1 MEIMTNR
8 QCPRCGKQYPASY
21 QRCPYCFRQRR
32 KQRSPWA
39 RRLRYLRR
47 VVIRLRRQGPYY
59 LSAALGV
66 LLALLVLL
74 CVLVSRCAFKGSEK
88 PAEPP
93 TVQTPDSETQ
103 EPAEPLTLS
112 QTALSLTAGESALLT
127 ASGGGEGVIWS
138 SSNQDV
144 ATVESGTVTG
154 KGAGSA
160 VITAASGTET
170 VTCQVTVQEPVVLPE
185 LALNHRDFTLPF
197 GDPPVQMKV
206 KIKGTR
212 DLYDGEVVWT
222 SQDTNVVSV
231 SQEGLVERVG
241 RGTTTVTAIIGDMTL
256 ECIVRVPR

>member
-1 MEIMTNR
+1 MTNR

>member
-1 MEIMTNR
+1 MTNR
-8 QCPRCGKQYPASY
+8 QCPRCGRQYPASY

-39 RRLRYLRR
+39 RCLRYLRR

-59 LSAALGV
+59 LPAALGV

-88 PAEPP
+88 PEEPP
-93 TVQTPDSETQ
+93 TAQTPDSEAQ

-112 QTALSLTAGESALLT
+112 QSALSLTAGDSALLT
-127 ASGGGEGVIWS
+127 ASGGGEEVSWT

-144 ATVESGTVTG
+144 ATVENGTVTG

-170 VTCQVTVQEPVVLPE
+170 AVCQVTVQEPVVLPE
-185 LALNHRDFTLPF
+185 LALNHRDFTLPA

-222 SQDTNVVSV
+222 SQDANVVSV
-231 SQEGLVERVG
+231 SPEGLVERVG

>member
-1 MEIMTNR
+1 MTNR

-59 LSAALGV
+59 LPAALGV
-66 LLALLVLL
+66 LLALLILL

>member
-1 MEIMTNR
+1 MTNR
-8 QCPRCGKQYPASY
+8 QCPRCGRQYPASY

-32 KQRSPWA
+32 KPRSAWA
-39 RRLRYLRR
+39 RCLRYLRR

-59 LSAALGV
+59 LPAALGV

-93 TVQTPDSETQ
+93 TVQTPENKEP

-112 QTALSLTAGESALLT
+112 QTALSLVAGESAALS
-127 ASGGGEGVIWS
+127 ASGGSAGVSWT

-144 ATVESGTVTG
+144 ATVENGTVTG
-154 KGAGSA
+154 KGPGSA
-160 VITAASGTET
+160 VITASAGTET
-170 VTCQVTVQEPVVLPE
+170 ATCQVTVQAAVVLPE
-185 LALNHRDFTLPF
+185 LVLNHRDFTLPS

-206 KIKGTR
+206 TVKGTR
-212 DLYDGEVVWT
+212 DLYDGEIVWT
-222 SQDTNVVSV
+222 SQDTNVVSI
-231 SQEGLVERVG
+231 SQDGLVEWVG

>member
-1 MEIMTNR
+1 MTNR

-59 LSAALGV
+59 LPAALGV

-88 PAEPP
+88 PEDPP
-93 TVQTPDSETQ
+93 TVQTPDSEPQ

-127 ASGGGEGVIWS
+127 ASGGSEGVIWS

-144 ATVESGTVTG
+144 AMVESGTVTG

-160 VITAASGTET
+160 VITAASGAET

-185 LALNHRDFTLPF
+185 LALNHRDFTLPS